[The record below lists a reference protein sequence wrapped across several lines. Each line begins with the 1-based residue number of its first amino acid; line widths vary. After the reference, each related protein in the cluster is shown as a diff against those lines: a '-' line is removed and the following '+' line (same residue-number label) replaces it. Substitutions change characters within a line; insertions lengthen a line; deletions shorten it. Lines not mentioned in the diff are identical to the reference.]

1 MWVIYSSLPPSL
13 RFSPFSH
20 PISITDFCAGVYPG
34 SLPRIRFEG
43 LAYMAWRLAPVPSI
57 LWWIFMSAPE
67 RVISKKAA
75 RAEYIPKRECFSLV
89 WRSFN
94 QINMGGRGK
103 PHCSSGEC
111 LWDRSCTLTSL
122 PIGAFTRGPPSEE
135 TAQVIPEKK
144 MPTAHLAF
152 CPNTHTSLI

>member
-94 QINMGGRGK
+94 QINVGGRGSHTAV
-103 PHCSSGEC
+103 PVSVYETEAAPSHPSPLEPSSG
-111 LWDRSCTLTSL
+111 
-122 PIGAFTRGPPSEE
+122 GPPLWGNSRSDSRKENDN
-135 TAQVIPEKK
+135 
-144 MPTAHLAF
+144 
-152 CPNTHTSLI
+152 CPFSLLSQHPH